1 MLEDEIFF
9 LMIRRPPR
17 STLFPYTTLFRSV
30 HMHNDLRRTYG
41 EEFLLRGVAHPIS
54 HTLDLA
60 FGYWCTSLVA
70 EHVGDTAL
78 VEQFAPLAAQWVN
91 AFDPVTGL
99 VRDSTYYEGGK
110 WNYSFRLVHD
120 MAARIALSGGDGE
133 FIATLDRFF
142 GFGAPPVT
150 QP

>member
-60 FGYWCTSLVA
+60 FGYLCTSVVA
-70 EHVGDTAL
+70 EHVGDTADRKSTRL
-78 VEQFAPLAAQWVN
+78 NSSHANISYAVFCLKKKISPSLS
-91 AFDPVTGL
+91 AFP
-99 VRDSTYYEGGK
+99 SY
-110 WNYSFRLVHD
+110 
-120 MAARIALSGGDGE
+120 
-133 FIATLDRFF
+133 
-142 GFGAPPVT
+142 
-150 QP
+150 